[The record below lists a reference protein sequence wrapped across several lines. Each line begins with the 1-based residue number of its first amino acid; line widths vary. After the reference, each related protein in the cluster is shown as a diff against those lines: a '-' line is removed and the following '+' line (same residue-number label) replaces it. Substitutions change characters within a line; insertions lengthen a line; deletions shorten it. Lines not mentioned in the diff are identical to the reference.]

1 MLFSFK
7 TLTIKKR
14 SPEADVRS
22 NLDNFW
28 LFGCWNLP
36 TFWLNFEWTHSTISS
51 SESTSKN
58 SIENSSVQ
66 NSSKT
71 IEFVL
76 QSLVHLFLQLS
87 YYFLQ
92 LSPSYARMH
101 AHAPTHARTY
111 TARLVY
117 LFQKR
122 WRAWELKG
130 HLPIRIHHTNTL
142 LIIIE

>member
-76 QSLVHLFLQLS
+76 KSLVYLFLQLS
-87 YYFLQ
+87 CYFLQ
-92 LSPSYARMH
+92 LSPSHARMH
-101 AHAPTHARTY
+101 AHTHPHMHA
-111 TARLVY
+111 
-117 LFQKR
+117 
-122 WRAWELKG
+122 
-130 HLPIRIHHTNTL
+130 HTQQGWSIYFKKEEGL
-142 LIIIE
+142 ESLEDIYQ